1 MPGEYDNYFPKCPL
15 NLFATATSISETDVI
30 SNQPLNAAFYTTIYL
45 TLKILKIVRK
55 LILNIARWVVVILMM
70 LSFKVGVLAVGLPV
84 CPKGASFTSGRTDK
98 QVVAPVESLTVLSLV

>member
-1 MPGEYDNYFPKCPL
+1 MTNCDNIFPFDIL
-15 NLFATATSISETDVI
+15 LHIRINLLHKFKSSHSFPNCTSNNTSFI
-30 SNQPLNAAFYTTIYL
+30 NK
-45 TLKILKIVRK
+45 LKKK
-55 LILNIARWVVVILMM
+55 SILNIARWVVVILMM

>member
-1 MPGEYDNYFPKCPL
+1 MHGEYDNYFPKCPL

-45 TLKILKIVRK
+45 TRVPLKKK
-55 LILNIARWVVVILMM
+55 SILNIARWVVVILMM

>member
-15 NLFATATSISETDVI
+15 NLFATTTSISETDVI
-30 SNQPLNAAFYTTIYL
+30 SNRPLNAAFCTTICL
-45 TLKILKIVRK
+45 TRVP

-70 LSFKVGVLAVGLPV
+70 LSVKVGVLAVGLPV